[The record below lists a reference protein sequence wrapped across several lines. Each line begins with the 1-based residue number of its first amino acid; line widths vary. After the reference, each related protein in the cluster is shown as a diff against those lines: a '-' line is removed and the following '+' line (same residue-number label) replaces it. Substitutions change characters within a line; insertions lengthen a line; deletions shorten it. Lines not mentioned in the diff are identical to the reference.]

1 MTKLPSINLKSI
13 ESESPS
19 KDTNIGYVSEL
30 SKCVCVCVFSLCY
43 SCFFLCPSKL
53 NENVNKSLRACLQA
67 LRKLN

>member
-19 KDTNIGYVSEL
+19 KDTNMYVSEL

-43 SCFFLCPSKL
+43 SCLFLCPSKL